1 MNRSNVAVPL
11 EEEPPSS
18 PRMPR
23 PARRIRRADLLAPE
37 LVRAALVRSVA
48 MLRPDVQWSNP
59 VMFCV

>member
-1 MNRSNVAVPL
+1 
-11 EEEPPSS
+11 
-18 PRMPR
+18 MPR